1 MKRARTRATA
11 EEGFTL
17 VEAVVALF
25 ILGIIF
31 TALAAA
37 AMGSLRASL
46 TARVEQQAIDFAT
59 EALETT
65 RAADYRELVHISSDL
80 AGDPRVTTCGSTTCY
95 DPGTGTQEPLVQS
108 TTGALSPH
116 TTQVPSS
123 LSNNVSI
130 TLSTYVTRPADA
142 SADYKRVTVVA
153 NWSVAGHDRER
164 AVSSLVTLTTR
175 GLPLPVFKLT
185 PVGGTSASVNPNDT
199 WVPFAFEVTNQGAPD
214 RWNLSM
220 TGSVASSWSFFLD
233 DGDGIFEYGTD
244 DVPLTNTNAPAD
256 SLVDTGRIDPTA
268 SMVFWA
274 VRPVSDSASAGDY
287 WSTLTATSASLAS
300 ASTGT
305 ASVDLLVRVVDGAV
319 VVDPG
324 GGQQGTAPSAP
335 QNILVTTGDGQL
347 TASWQAP
354 VSAGSTAISDY
365 VVSYKLSGSDTWI
378 PFDDGVSTATNAVVT
393 GLVNGSTYDISVA
406 AKNGSDT
413 GASATTQG
421 TPVSGVLY
429 TSPVKCAAASPVP
442 TGSAS
447 NGYTLRQYALH
458 NRSAAN
464 PSWPG
469 TGVILSTSTI
479 GQGLPLSAAV
489 DGAQVPSGTNLPV
502 YSADVAPAESGRV
515 ILAGGSFLSS
525 DTTRVV
531 DWRATSGGKAY
542 RGKAVLAL
550 WVAPLSTDDATLPLS
565 MTAELYL
572 RRSNGTLE
580 IAPDSSVVS
589 VDLGANTF
597 GAAGCT
603 GWQQVWMTFDVKQP
617 NALGADEFIGV
628 RVWNPATGG
637 DGKMTR
643 YRVAF
648 DVVGDFPAYLTVP
661 EKP

>member
-1 MKRARTRATA
+1 MRPTTAPLCTRPRTSPETRA
-11 EEGFTL
+11 
-17 VEAVVALF
+17 
-25 ILGIIF
+25 
-31 TALAAA
+31 
-37 AMGSLRASL
+37 SRRAGPRPAS
-46 TARVEQQAIDFAT
+46 
-59 EALETT
+59 T
-65 RAADYRELVHISSDL
+65 RE
-80 AGDPRVTTCGSTTCY
+80 
-95 DPGTGTQEPLVQS
+95 PGPQEPLVQS
-108 TTGALSPH
+108 TSGALSPH
-116 TTQVPSS
+116 VTQVPTS
-123 LSNNVSI
+123 LSNNVSM
-130 TLSTYVTRPADA
+130 TLSTYVTRPADT

-220 TGSVASSWSFFLD
+220 TGSAASSWHFFLD

-244 DVPLTNTNAPAD
+244 DVALTNTNAPAD

-268 SMVFWA
+268 SIVFWA
-274 VRPVSDSASAGDY
+274 VRPVSDSVSAGDY
-287 WSTLTATSASLAS
+287 WSTLTATSAAQAS

-305 ASVDLLVRVVDGAV
+305 ASVDLLVRVLDGAV

-324 GGQQGTAPSAP
+324 GGQAGDAPSAP
-335 QNILVTTGDGQL
+335 QNLLVTTGDGQL
-347 TASWQAP
+347 TASWLAP
-354 VSAGSTAISDY
+354 VSAGSSAISDY
-365 VVSYKLSGSDTWI
+365 VVSYKLSGSANWI
-378 PFDDGVSTATNAVVT
+378 PFADGVSTGTTAVVT

-406 AKNGSDT
+406 AKNASDT
-413 GASATTQG
+413 GAATTAEG
-421 TPVSGVLY
+421 TPVSGVSY
-429 TSPVKCAAASPVP
+429 TAPVKCAAGSPVP
-442 TGSAS
+442 AGSAN

-464 PSWPG
+464 PTWPG
-469 TGVILSTSTI
+469 TGVILGTSTL

-489 DGAQVPSGTNLPV
+489 DGAQVPANTNLPV
-502 YSADVAPAESGRV
+502 YSSDVATAESGRV
-515 ILAGGSFLSS
+515 IRSGGSFSS
-525 DTTRVV
+525 TDTTRVV

-542 RGKAVLAL
+542 RGKVVLAL
-550 WVAPLSTDDATLPLS
+550 WVAPLSTDDPTLPLS

-572 RRSNGTLE
+572 RKSNGTLQ
-580 IAPDSSVVS
+580 IAPDSSVVTL
-589 VDLGANTF
+589 DLGANTF
-597 GAAGCT
+597 GPSGCT
-603 GWQQVWMTFDVKQP
+603 GWKQVWMTFDVKQTSS
-617 NALGADEFIGV
+617 LGADEFIGV

-643 YRVAF
+643 YRVAY

>member
-25 ILGIIF
+25 VLGIIF

-37 AMGSLRASL
+37 AMGSLRASM

-65 RAADYRELVHISSDL
+65 RAADYRDLMHVTSDL
-80 AGDPRVTTCGSTTCY
+80 SGDPRVTTCGATTCY

-116 TTQVPSS
+116 VTQVPSS

-185 PVGGTSASVNPNDT
+185 PVGGTSASVNPDT

-214 RWNLSM
+214 RWNLSV
-220 TGSVASSWSFFLD
+220 TGSAASSWAFYLD

-274 VRPVSDSASAGDY
+274 VRPVSDSAATGDY
-287 WSTLTATSASLAS
+287 WSKLTATSAAQAS

-324 GGQQGTAPSAP
+324 GGQQGAAPSAP
-335 QNILVTTGDGQL
+335 RNLQLTTGDGQL
-347 TASWQAP
+347 TATWLAP
-354 VSAGSTAISDY
+354 VSAGSSALSDY
-365 VVSYKLSGSDTWI
+365 VLSYKLSGSPNWT
-378 PFDDGVSTATNAVVT
+378 PFADGVSTATTAVVT
-393 GLVNGSTYDISVA
+393 GLANGSTYDISVA
-406 AKNGSDT
+406 AKNSSDT
-413 GASATTQG
+413 GASATAQG
-421 TPVSGVLY
+421 TPVSGVTY
-429 TSPVKCAAASPVP
+429 TAPIKCAAASPP
-442 TGSAS
+442 PAGSAS
-447 NGYTLRQYALH
+447 TGYTLRQYALH

-464 PSWPG
+464 PAWPG
-469 TGVILSTSTI
+469 TGVIESTSTL

-489 DGAQVPSGTNLPV
+489 DGAQVPLNTNLPI
-502 YSADVAPAESGRV
+502 YSSDVAATESGRV
-515 ILAGGSFLSS
+515 IRSGGSFSS
-525 DTTRVV
+525 TDTTRVV

-542 RGKAVLAL
+542 RGKVVLAM
-550 WVAPLSTDDATLPLS
+550 WVAPLSVDDPTLPLS

-580 IAPDSSVVS
+580 MAPDSSVVT

-603 GWQQVWMTFDVKQP
+603 GWKEVWMTFDVKQTSSL
-617 NALGADEFIGV
+617 AADEFIGV
-628 RVWNPATGG
+628 RVWNPATGS

-643 YRVAF
+643 YRVAY
-648 DVVGDFPAYLTVP
+648 DVVGDFPAYLKVP